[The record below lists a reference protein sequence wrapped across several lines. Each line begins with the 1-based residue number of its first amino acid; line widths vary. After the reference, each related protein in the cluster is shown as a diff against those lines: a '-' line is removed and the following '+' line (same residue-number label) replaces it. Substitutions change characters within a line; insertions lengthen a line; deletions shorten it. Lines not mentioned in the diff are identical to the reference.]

1 MRTFCH
7 IITDGMLDYL
17 VAIYELSEDTDRIST
32 SVLAQKMKVSPAAAS
47 SMTKRLTESGHVE
60 RSARTGICLTDQ
72 GRLAALQLLRRH
84 RLLEV
89 FLIDVMGFTWDQVK
103 AEAMRLE
110 HAISAEFEKRM
121 EILCNFPTH
130 CPHGD
135 PIPSQDGRVLSE
147 ELVCLAELQP
157 GQSGVL
163 RRVAN
168 HNAPMLR
175 YLSQLNLVPGY
186 YVKVLNVEPFDGPSI
201 VQIQNDVT
209 QAGAE
214 NVVLRA
220 TVGSDLV
227 KIIGRSL
234 AKRIFVKLAE
244 QPAT

>member
-1 MRTFCH
+1 MRTFCN

-17 VAIYELSEDTDRIST
+17 VAIYELSEANDRIST
-32 SVLAQKMKVSPAAAS
+32 SVLAKKMDVSPAAAS
-47 SMTKRLTESGHVE
+47 SMTKRLTETGHVV
-60 RSARTGICLTDQ
+60 RSAQTGIRLTDQ
-72 GRLAALQLLRRH
+72 GSLAALHLLRRH

-89 FLIDVMGFTWDQVK
+89 FLIEVMGFTWDQVK
-103 AEAMRLE
+103 VEAMRLE

-135 PIPSQDGRVLSE
+135 PVPSQDGRVKSE

-157 GQSGVL
+157 GQSGEL

-168 HNAPMLR
+168 HSAPMLR

-186 YVKVLNVEPFDGPSI
+186 RIKVLNVEPFDGPST
-201 VQIQNDVT
+201 VQIQDVQT
-209 QAGAE
+209 PDDAAQTE
-214 NVVLRA
+214 PE
-220 TVGSDLV
+220 SLV

-234 AKRIFVKLAE
+234 AKRLFVKLAE
-244 QPAT
+244 QPAA

>member
-1 MRTFCH
+1 MRTFCN

-17 VAIYELSEDTDRIST
+17 VAIYELGETSDRIST
-32 SVLAQKMKVSPAAAS
+32 TVLAQKMEVSPAAAS
-47 SMTKRLTESGHVE
+47 SMTKRLTESGHVV
-60 RSARTGICLTDQ
+60 RSPAAGIRLTDQ

-89 FLIDVMGFTWDQVK
+89 FLIEVMGFTWDQVK

-110 HAISAEFEKRM
+110 HAISPEFEKRM

-135 PIPSQDGRVLSE
+135 PVPSEDGLVQSE
-147 ELVCLAELQP
+147 NLVSLAELRP
-157 GQSGVL
+157 GQTGEL

-175 YLSQLNLVPGY
+175 YLTQMNLEPGHR
-186 YVKVLNVEPFDGPSI
+186 VKVLNVEPFDGPSI
-201 VQIQNDVT
+201 VQIDDSST
-209 QAGAE
+209 QTEPG
-214 NVVLRA
+214 
-220 TVGSDLV
+220 GLV

-234 AKRIFVKLAE
+234 AKCLFVRLTE
-244 QPAT
+244 QPAV

>member
-1 MRTFCH
+1 MRTFCN

-17 VAIYELSEDTDRIST
+17 VAIYELSETTDRIST
-32 SVLAQKMKVSPAAAS
+32 SVLAQKMEVSPAAAS
-47 SMTKRLTESGHVE
+47 SMTKRLTETGHVV
-60 RSARTGICLTDQ
+60 RSVRTGIQLTDQ

-89 FLIDVMGFTWDQVK
+89 FLIEVMGFTWDQVK

-121 EILCNFPTH
+121 EILCNYPTH

-135 PIPSQDGRVLSE
+135 PDPSEDGRILSE

-157 GQSGVL
+157 GQAGEL

-168 HNAPMLR
+168 HSAPMLR

-186 YVKVLNVEPFDGPSI
+186 KIRVLNVEPFDGPST
-201 VQIQNDVT
+201 VQIQDEGR
-209 QAGAE
+209 QADPE
-214 NVVLRA
+214 
-220 TVGSDLV
+220 SLV

-234 AKRIFVKLAE
+234 AKRLFVKLTE
-244 QPAT
+244 QAAA

>member
-1 MRTFCH
+1 MRTFCN

-17 VAIYELSEDTDRIST
+17 VAIYELSETNDRIST
-32 SVLAQKMKVSPAAAS
+32 SVLAQKMEVSPAAAS
-47 SMTKRLTESGHVE
+47 SMTKRLTETGHVV
-60 RSARTGICLTDQ
+60 RSVRTGIQLTGQ

-89 FLIDVMGFTWDQVK
+89 FLIEVMGFTWDQVK

-121 EILCNFPTH
+121 EILCNYPTH

-135 PIPSQDGRVLSE
+135 PVPSEDGRILSE

-157 GQSGVL
+157 GQAGEL

-168 HNAPMLR
+168 HSAPMLR
-175 YLSQLNLVPGY
+175 YLSQLNLEPGY
-186 YVKVLNVEPFDGPSI
+186 KIRVLNVEPFDGPST
-201 VQIQNDVT
+201 VQIQDEGT
-209 QAGAE
+209 QAE
-214 NVVLRA
+214 PE
-220 TVGSDLV
+220 SLV

-234 AKRIFVKLAE
+234 AKRLFVKLTE
-244 QPAT
+244 QAAA

>member
-1 MRTFCH
+1 MRTFCN

-17 VAIYELSEDTDRIST
+17 VAIYELGETSDRIST
-32 SVLAQKMKVSPAAAS
+32 TVLARKMEVSPAAAS
-47 SMTKRLTESGHVE
+47 SMTKRLTESGHVV
-60 RSARTGICLTDQ
+60 RSAAAGIRLTDQ

-89 FLIDVMGFTWDQVK
+89 FLIEVMGFTWDQVK

-121 EILCNFPTH
+121 ETICNFPTH

-135 PIPSQDGRVLSE
+135 PVPSENGQVKIED
-147 ELVCLAELQP
+147 LVSLAELGP
-157 GQSGVL
+157 GQTGEL

-186 YVKVLNVEPFDGPSI
+186 QIKVLNVEPFDGPSI
-201 VQIQNDVT
+201 VQVENDSPQT
-209 QAGAE
+209 DPEG
-214 NVVLRA
+214 
-220 TVGSDLV
+220 LV

-244 QPAT
+244 QPAA

>member
-1 MRTFCH
+1 MRTYCN

-17 VAIYELSEDTDRIST
+17 VAIYELGETNDRIST
-32 SVLAQKMKVSPAAAS
+32 SVLAQKMEVTPAAAS
-47 SMTKRLTESGHVE
+47 SMTKRLTETGHVV
-60 RSARTGICLTDQ
+60 RTAQAGIQLTDQ

-89 FLIDVMGFTWDQVK
+89 FLIEVMGFTWDQVK

-110 HAISAEFEKRM
+110 HAISPEFEKRM

-135 PIPSQDGRVLSE
+135 PVPSEDGHVQSE
-147 ELVCLAELQP
+147 NLVSLAELGP
-157 GQSGVL
+157 GQTGEL

-175 YLSQLNLVPGY
+175 YLTQMNLEPGHR
-186 YVKVLNVEPFDGPSI
+186 VKVLNVEPFDGPSI
-201 VQIQNDVT
+201 VQIENGST
-209 QAGAE
+209 QTEPG
-214 NVVLRA
+214 
-220 TVGSDLV
+220 GLV

-234 AKRIFVKLAE
+234 AKCLYVRLTE
-244 QPAT
+244 QPAA

>member
-1 MRTFCH
+1 MRTFCN

-17 VAIYELSEDTDRIST
+17 VAIYELSETNDRIST
-32 SVLAQKMKVSPAAAS
+32 SVLAQKMDVSPAAAS
-47 SMTKRLTESGHVE
+47 SMTKRLTETGHVV
-60 RSARTGICLTDQ
+60 RSAQTGIKLTDQ

-89 FLIDVMGFTWDQVK
+89 FLIEVMGFTWDQVK

-121 EILCNFPTH
+121 EILCNYPTH

-135 PIPSQDGRVLSE
+135 PVPSHDGRVRSE

-157 GQSGVL
+157 GQSGEI

-168 HNAPMLR
+168 HSAPMLR

-186 YVKVLNVEPFDGPSI
+186 QLKVLNVEPFDGPST
-201 VQIQNDVT
+201 VQIQDDGMQT
-209 QAGAE
+209 DPD
-214 NVVLRA
+214 
-220 TVGSDLV
+220 SLV

-234 AKRIFVKLAE
+234 AKRLFVKLTDQA
-244 QPAT
+244 AA

>member
-1 MRTFCH
+1 MRTFCN

-17 VAIYELSEDTDRIST
+17 VAIYELSETTDRIST
-32 SVLAQKMKVSPAAAS
+32 SVLAQKMDVSPAAAS
-47 SMTKRLTESGHVE
+47 SMTKRLTETGHVV
-60 RSARTGICLTDQ
+60 RSTQRGIQLTGQ

-89 FLIDVMGFTWDQVK
+89 FLIEVMGFTWDQVK

-121 EILCNFPTH
+121 EILCNYPTH

-135 PIPSQDGRVLSE
+135 PVPSEDGQVLSE

-157 GQSGVL
+157 GQAGEL

-168 HNAPMLR
+168 HSAPMLR
-175 YLSQLNLVPGY
+175 YLSQLHLVPGY
-186 YVKVLNVEPFDGPSI
+186 KIRVLNVEPFDGPST
-201 VQIQNDVT
+201 VEIQDEGT
-209 QAGAE
+209 QADPE
-214 NVVLRA
+214 R
-220 TVGSDLV
+220 LV

-234 AKRIFVKLAE
+234 AKRLFVKLTE
-244 QPAT
+244 QAAA

>member
-1 MRTFCH
+1 MRTFCN

-17 VAIYELSEDTDRIST
+17 VASYELGETSDRIST
-32 SVLAQKMKVSPAAAS
+32 TVLAQKMEVSPAAAS
-47 SMTKRLTESGHVE
+47 SMTKRLTESGHVV
-60 RSARTGICLTDQ
+60 RSPAAGIRLTDQ

-89 FLIDVMGFTWDQVK
+89 FLIEVMGFTWDQVK

-121 EILCNFPTH
+121 EIICNFPTH

-135 PIPSQDGRVLSE
+135 PVPNEDGQVKKE
-147 ELVCLAELQP
+147 NLVSLAELRP
-157 GQSGVL
+157 GQTGEL

-186 YVKVLNVEPFDGPSI
+186 QIKVLNVEPFDGPSI
-201 VQIQNDVT
+201 VQVEDDAPQTDP
-209 QAGAE
+209 E
-214 NVVLRA
+214 
-220 TVGSDLV
+220 SLV

-234 AKRIFVKLAE
+234 AKRLFVKLAE
-244 QPAT
+244 QPAA

>member
-1 MRTFCH
+1 MRTFCN

-17 VAIYELSEDTDRIST
+17 VAIYELSETTDRIST
-32 SVLAQKMKVSPAAAS
+32 SVLAQKMEVSPAAAS
-47 SMTKRLTESGHVE
+47 SMTKRLTETGHVV
-60 RSARTGICLTDQ
+60 RSVRTGVQLTDQ

-89 FLIDVMGFTWDQVK
+89 FLIEVMGFTWDQVK

-135 PIPSQDGRVLSE
+135 PVPSEDGRILSE

-157 GQSGVL
+157 GQAGEL

-168 HNAPMLR
+168 HSAPMLR

-186 YVKVLNVEPFDGPSI
+186 KIRVLNVEPFDGPST
-201 VQIQNDVT
+201 VQIQEEGT
-209 QAGAE
+209 QADPE
-214 NVVLRA
+214 
-220 TVGSDLV
+220 SLV

-234 AKRIFVKLAE
+234 AKRLFVKLTE
-244 QPAT
+244 QAAA

>member
-1 MRTFCH
+1 MRTFCN

-17 VAIYELSEDTDRIST
+17 VAIYELGETNDRIST
-32 SVLAQKMKVSPAAAS
+32 SVLAQKMEVTPAAAS
-47 SMTKRLTESGHVE
+47 SMTKRLTETGHVV
-60 RSARTGICLTDQ
+60 RTAQAGIQLTDQ

-89 FLIDVMGFTWDQVK
+89 FLIEVMGFTWDQVK

-110 HAISAEFEKRM
+110 HAISPEFEKRM

-135 PIPSQDGRVLSE
+135 PVPSEDGHVQSE
-147 ELVCLAELQP
+147 NLVSLAELGP
-157 GQSGVL
+157 GQTGEL

-175 YLSQLNLVPGY
+175 YLTQMNLEPGHR
-186 YVKVLNVEPFDGPSI
+186 VKVLNVEPFDGPSI
-201 VQIQNDVT
+201 VQIENGST
-209 QAGAE
+209 QTEPG
-214 NVVLRA
+214 
-220 TVGSDLV
+220 GLV

-234 AKRIFVKLAE
+234 AKCLYVRLTE
-244 QPAT
+244 QPAA

>member
-1 MRTFCH
+1 MRTFCN

-17 VAIYELSEDTDRIST
+17 VAIYELSETTDRIST
-32 SVLAQKMKVSPAAAS
+32 SVLAQKMEVSPAAAS
-47 SMTKRLTESGHVE
+47 SMTKRLTETGHVV
-60 RSARTGICLTDQ
+60 RSVRTGIQLTDQ

-89 FLIDVMGFTWDQVK
+89 FLIEVMGFTWDQVK

-121 EILCNFPTH
+121 EILCNYPTH

-135 PIPSQDGRVLSE
+135 PVPSEDGRILSE

-157 GQSGVL
+157 GQAGEL

-168 HNAPMLR
+168 HSAPMLR

-186 YVKVLNVEPFDGPSI
+186 KIRVLNVEPFDGPST
-201 VQIQNDVT
+201 VQIQDEGT
-209 QAGAE
+209 QADPE
-214 NVVLRA
+214 
-220 TVGSDLV
+220 SLV

-234 AKRIFVKLAE
+234 AKRLFVKLTE
-244 QPAT
+244 QAAA

>member
-1 MRTFCH
+1 MRTFCN

-17 VAIYELSEDTDRIST
+17 VAIYELSETNDRIST
-32 SVLAQKMKVSPAAAS
+32 SVLAQKMDVSPAAAS
-47 SMTKRLTESGHVE
+47 SMTKRLTETGHVV
-60 RSARTGICLTDQ
+60 RSAQTGIKLTDQ

-89 FLIDVMGFTWDQVK
+89 FLIEVMGFTWDQVK

-135 PIPSQDGRVLSE
+135 PVPSEDGQVLSE

-157 GQSGVL
+157 GQAGEL

-168 HNAPMLR
+168 HSAPMLR
-175 YLSQLNLVPGY
+175 YLSQLHLEPGY
-186 YVKVLNVEPFDGPSI
+186 KIRVLNVEPFDGPST
-201 VQIQNDVT
+201 VEIQDEGT
-209 QAGAE
+209 QADPE
-214 NVVLRA
+214 
-220 TVGSDLV
+220 SLV

-234 AKRIFVKLAE
+234 AKRLFVKLTE
-244 QPAT
+244 QAAA

>member
-1 MRTFCH
+1 MRTFCN

-17 VAIYELSEDTDRIST
+17 VAIYELGEANDRIST
-32 SVLAQKMKVSPAAAS
+32 SVLAQKMDVSPAAAS
-47 SMTKRLTESGHVE
+47 SMTKRLTETGHVV
-60 RSARTGICLTDQ
+60 RSAQTGIQLTDQ

-89 FLIDVMGFTWDQVK
+89 FLIEVMGFTWDQVK

-121 EILCNFPTH
+121 EILCNYPTH

-135 PIPSQDGRVLSE
+135 PVPSEDGHVLSE
-147 ELVCLAELQP
+147 NLVSLAELRP
-157 GQSGVL
+157 GQTGEL

-175 YLSQLNLVPGY
+175 YLTQMHLVPGY
-186 YVKVLNVEPFDGPSI
+186 RVKVLSVEPFDGPSI
-201 VQIQNDVT
+201 VQIENGST
-209 QAGAE
+209 QTEPG
-214 NVVLRA
+214 
-220 TVGSDLV
+220 DLV

-234 AKRIFVKLAE
+234 AKCLFVSLTE
-244 QPAT
+244 QPAA

>member
-1 MRTFCH
+1 MRTFCN

-17 VAIYELSEDTDRIST
+17 VAIYELGENDDRIST
-32 SVLAQKMKVSPAAAS
+32 SLLAQKMEVSPAAAS
-47 SMTKRLTESGHVE
+47 SMTKRLNESGHVV
-60 RSARTGICLTDQ
+60 RSPAAGIRLTDQ

-89 FLIDVMGFTWDQVK
+89 FLIEVMGFTWDQVK

-121 EILCNFPTH
+121 EIICNFPTH

-135 PIPSQDGRVLSE
+135 PVPNEDGQIKDE
-147 ELVCLAELQP
+147 DLVSLAELDP
-157 GQSGVL
+157 GQTGEL

-186 YVKVLNVEPFDGPSI
+186 QIKVLNVEPFDGPSI
-201 VQIQNDVT
+201 VQVENDSPQT
-209 QAGAE
+209 DQE
-214 NVVLRA
+214 
-220 TVGSDLV
+220 SLV

-234 AKRIFVKLAE
+234 AKRLFVKLAE
-244 QPAT
+244 QPAA

>member
-1 MRTFCH
+1 MRTFCN

-17 VAIYELSEDTDRIST
+17 VAIYELSETTDRIST
-32 SVLAQKMKVSPAAAS
+32 SVLAQKMDVSPAAAS
-47 SMTKRLTESGHVE
+47 SMMKRLTETGHVV
-60 RSARTGICLTDQ
+60 RSTQRGIQLTGQ

-89 FLIDVMGFTWDQVK
+89 FLIEVMGFTWDQVK

-121 EILCNFPTH
+121 EILCNYPTH

-135 PIPSQDGRVLSE
+135 PVPSEDGRVQSE

-157 GQSGVL
+157 GQAGEL

-168 HNAPMLR
+168 HSAPMLR
-175 YLSQLNLVPGY
+175 YLSQLHLVPGY
-186 YVKVLNVEPFDGPSI
+186 KIRVLNVEPFDGPST
-201 VQIQNDVT
+201 VQIQDEGT
-209 QAGAE
+209 QADPE
-214 NVVLRA
+214 
-220 TVGSDLV
+220 SLV

-234 AKRIFVKLAE
+234 AKRLFVKLTE
-244 QPAT
+244 QAAA

>member
-1 MRTFCH
+1 MRTFCN

-17 VAIYELSEDTDRIST
+17 VAIYELGETSDRIST
-32 SVLAQKMKVSPAAAS
+32 TVLARKMEVSPAAAS
-47 SMTKRLTESGHVE
+47 SMTKRLTETGHVV
-60 RSARTGICLTDQ
+60 RSVQAGIRLTDQ

-89 FLIDVMGFTWDQVK
+89 FLIEVMGFTWDQVK

-121 EILCNFPTH
+121 EILCNYPTH

-135 PIPSQDGRVLSE
+135 PVPSEDGRVQSE

-157 GQSGVL
+157 GQAGEL

-168 HNAPMLR
+168 HSAPMLR
-175 YLSQLNLVPGY
+175 YLSQLHLVPGY
-186 YVKVLNVEPFDGPSI
+186 KIRVLNVEPFDGPST
-201 VQIQNDVT
+201 VQIQDEGT
-209 QAGAE
+209 QADPE
-214 NVVLRA
+214 
-220 TVGSDLV
+220 SLV

-234 AKRIFVKLAE
+234 AKRLFVKLTE
-244 QPAT
+244 QAAA

>member
-1 MRTFCH
+1 MRTFCN

-17 VAIYELSEDTDRIST
+17 VAIYELSETSDRIST
-32 SVLAQKMKVSPAAAS
+32 SVLAQKMEVSPAAAS
-47 SMTKRLTESGHVE
+47 SMTKRLTETGHVV
-60 RSARTGICLTDQ
+60 RSVRTGIQLTDQ

-89 FLIDVMGFTWDQVK
+89 FLIEVMGFTWDQVK

-135 PIPSQDGRVLSE
+135 PVPSEDGRILSE

-157 GQSGVL
+157 GQAGEL

-168 HNAPMLR
+168 HSAPMLR

-186 YVKVLNVEPFDGPSI
+186 KIRVLNVEPFDGPST
-201 VQIQNDVT
+201 VQIQDEGT
-209 QAGAE
+209 QADPE
-214 NVVLRA
+214 
-220 TVGSDLV
+220 SLV

-234 AKRIFVKLAE
+234 AKRLFVKLTE
-244 QPAT
+244 QAAA